1 MNFESENKLNIIDE
15 DQIIEILKTL
25 DQDGNGQV
33 EFSEFMALSLS
44 RQHLSEQN
52 LKVLFDDIMSSALM
66 LKEQKEIGKKLR
78 EKLKQKFV
86 VKNQEPG
93 DENEGDD
100 IQEEQNDDDD
110 GLSEEF
116 VETFNSEAL

>member
-44 RQHLSEQN
+44 R
-52 LKVLFDDIMSSALM
+52 
-66 LKEQKEIGKKLR
+66 
-78 EKLKQKFV
+78 
-86 VKNQEPG
+86 
-93 DENEGDD
+93 
-100 IQEEQNDDDD
+100 
-110 GLSEEF
+110 
-116 VETFNSEAL
+116 